1 MEERYGVVSE
11 LSTPMLVLY
20 TFGYGSQS
28 GDTRRLVVALER
40 LVRRLA
46 RRAADVKRKV
56 APRETQTAAVGSLV
70 AAVQLPEPV
79 VEMLPRDAFF
89 ADAERCVRIVY
100 CQLITGITFLPSMMS
115 SIRTGTC
122 TWINYSDPDQH
133 YRAISAGV
141 QSC

>member
-1 MEERYGVVSE
+1 MRWLLQNLAKFHKLWGSFTYPSAGVNWRAGTEVDRVMEERYGVVSE

-46 RRAADVKRKV
+46 RRAPDVKRKV
-56 APRETQTAAVGSLV
+56 APRDTQTAAVGSLV

-89 ADAERCVRIVY
+89 ADAERCV
-100 CQLITGITFLPSMMS
+100 
-115 SIRTGTC
+115 
-122 TWINYSDPDQH
+122 
-133 YRAISAGV
+133 
-141 QSC
+141 